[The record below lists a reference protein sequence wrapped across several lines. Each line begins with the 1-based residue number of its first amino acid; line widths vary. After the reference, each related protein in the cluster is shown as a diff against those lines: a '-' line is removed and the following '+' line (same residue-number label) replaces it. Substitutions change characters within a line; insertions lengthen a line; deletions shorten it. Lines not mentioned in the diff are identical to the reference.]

1 MPELSKK
8 PRRVY
13 AHIRLHGLPAAVE
26 ARALSPKAKRTQAVG
41 ESGRCVGT
49 SAAPSAAPPA
59 GVPTPLRS
67 STAASPVHVTRAP
80 VVLCD
85 ESGQRVISASP
96 GAMRRGVRPGQSLW
110 EAQRHCPDITVAD
123 ADPEKYQYHWQRAIE
138 ICGDYSP
145 SVHRGCGGQNA
156 HDISLDLT
164 GTERLFGPAR
174 NVAQEIRN
182 RLRVEVGVLA
192 SVGLGPNRTVA
203 LLAADST
210 QPGEIREVF
219 ADEAVEFVGNLP
231 IFALPGADSDRIA
244 RLGQLGIKHA
254 RDLAKLPPDAVERAL
269 GDWGRRLWEVA
280 NGNDPEA
287 MTVAESTIQP
297 AHHAAGQ
304 PDGDVSGEADLRP
317 SSDARE
323 RVHTALRLAAEQA
336 SRALRHQGQIGRQ
349 IAIELVFRDL
359 RVVGARRTLR
369 QPTRS
374 SEVVFYAAR
383 DLLDKIK
390 LSGRL
395 VRRVRIRI
403 ARLTIASDGGQ
414 LPLPLFERETRRE
427 RLAEMV
433 ERVRDRFGETALQ
446 RANVAELTRR

>member
-1 MPELSKK
+1 M
-8 PRRVY
+8 
-13 AHIRLHGLPAAVE
+13 HFM
-26 ARALSPKAKRTQAVG
+26 
-41 ESGRCVGT
+41 
-49 SAAPSAAPPA
+49 
-59 GVPTPLRS
+59 PTPI
-67 STAASPVHVTRAP
+67 
-80 VVLCD
+80 VLCD

-110 EAQRHCPDITVAD
+110 EAQRRCPDVTVAD
-123 ADPEKYQYHWQRAIE
+123 ANPEKYQYHWQRAIE
-138 ICGDYSP
+138 ICSDYSP
-145 SVHRGCGGQNA
+145 VVHHGCGDQDHAGLSLRGRQGDA
-156 HDISLDLT
+156 RRPTTVAISSFAMRHDISIDLT

-192 SVGLGPNRTVA
+192 SVGLGPNRMVA

-219 ADEAVEFVGNLP
+219 ADEAIEFIGDLP
-231 IFALPGADSDRIA
+231 IFALPGADPDRIA

-254 RDLAKLPPDAVERAL
+254 KDLAKLPPNAVERAL

-280 NGNDPEA
+280 NGNDPDAAREA
-287 MTVAESTIQP
+287 ELSSTQP
-297 AHHAAGQ
+297 ALRAVGQ
-304 PDGDVSGEADLRP
+304 PDSDIFGEADLRP
-317 SSDARE
+317 PTDARE
-323 RVHTALRLAAEQA
+323 RVHAALRLAAEQA

-349 IAIELVFRDL
+349 IVIELVFRDL

-374 SEVVFYAAR
+374 SEVVFYVAR
-383 DLLDKIK
+383 DLLDKMK

-395 VRRVRIRI
+395 VRRVRVRV

-414 LPLPLFERETRRE
+414 LPLPLFKRETRRE

-433 ERVRDRFGETALQ
+433 ERVRDRFGDTALQ

>member
-1 MPELSKK
+1 
-8 PRRVY
+8 
-13 AHIRLHGLPAAVE
+13 
-26 ARALSPKAKRTQAVG
+26 
-41 ESGRCVGT
+41 
-49 SAAPSAAPPA
+49 
-59 GVPTPLRS
+59 
-67 STAASPVHVTRAP
+67 
-80 VVLCD
+80 
-85 ESGQRVISASP
+85 
-96 GAMRRGVRPGQSLW
+96 
-110 EAQRHCPDITVAD
+110 
-123 ADPEKYQYHWQRAIE
+123 
-138 ICGDYSP
+138 
-145 SVHRGCGGQNA
+145 
-156 HDISLDLT
+156 
-164 GTERLFGPAR
+164 
-174 NVAQEIRN
+174 
-182 RLRVEVGVLA
+182 
-192 SVGLGPNRTVA
+192 
-203 LLAADST
+203 
-210 QPGEIREVF
+210 
-219 ADEAVEFVGNLP
+219 
-231 IFALPGADSDRIA
+231 
-244 RLGQLGIKHA
+244 
-254 RDLAKLPPDAVERAL
+254 
-269 GDWGRRLWEVA
+269 
-280 NGNDPEA
+280 
-287 MTVAESTIQP
+287 MTVAEPTIQP